1 MRLLARMKRFPRFL
15 PLREKLK
22 YIYIYKLYSI
32 SNSLLETFIEQSIG
46 QLLIKIIV
54 VIQKKRKLNGRRNEV
69 SNDFYKYLD
78 HRESVKSAQK
88 LASLFILVVPPL
100 GHCVCR
106 KRERKERR
114 REKTASIE
122 SRGRRGRE
130 EISFAVAKCARFTLP
145 RRKWV
150 RAEPNDLA
158 RFPSPRYTFSLHRI
172 LTGKNTASIVF
183 NPSLPRPFPE
193 RKTGDAV
200 NDILVYTAM
209 TMTLPLLPL
218 RSLFRS
224 NSFLTLIL
232 CSENRN
238 ETRSSSL
245 ENRVK
250 YIYIS
255 QIIIANKKEIKNLFF
270 LSSKQ
275 SGMYTS

>member
-1 MRLLARMKRFPRFL
+1 M
-15 PLREKLK
+15 
-22 YIYIYKLYSI
+22 YSI

-130 EISFAVAKCARFTLP
+130 EISFAMAKCARFTLP

-200 NDILVYTAM
+200 NDILVYIAM

-218 RSLFRS
+218 RTFFRS

>member
-22 YIYIYKLYSI
+22 YICKLYSI

-224 NSFLTLIL
+224 SSFLTLIL

-250 YIYIS
+250 YIYVYI
-255 QIIIANKKEIKNLFF
+255 F
-270 LSSKQ
+270 LKS
-275 SGMYTS
+275 

>member
-22 YIYIYKLYSI
+22 YICKLYSI

-193 RKTGDAV
+193 RKTGDTV

-224 NSFLTLIL
+224 SSFLTLIL